1 MSLFG
6 LGIGLASSIYNGIS
20 AGKRRNDARDLQNRL
35 QTKLDDLELRRQTI
49 INPYDGITS
58 LAGLAVDMSSQLTNT
73 YANLGVATKAA
84 EIQIEE
90 ADIALANTLDTLRAT
105 GSGAGGATALA
116 QAAARS
122 KKGVSANIEK
132 QEAQNEKLRAQGES
146 ELQNARLSEKRRIQG
161 IQISEGG
168 RVQNAEAQ
176 GKGFM
181 FSTKENRQMQKLNR
195 VASQLDTATQNAANA
210 DSNQTAAWMN
220 LGTSLGGFVTGI
232 EGLDSDDN

>member
-58 LAGLAVDMSSQLTNT
+58 LAGLAMDMSSQLTNT

-181 FSTKENRQMQKLNR
+181 FSTKENRQIQKLNR
-195 VASQLDTATQNAANA
+195 VASQLDNATQNAANA

>member
-35 QTKLDDLELRRQTI
+35 QIKLDDLELRRQTI

-195 VASQLDTATQNAANA
+195 VASQLDNATQNAANA

-220 LGTSLGGFVTGI
+220 LGTSLGGFIT
-232 EGLDSDDN
+232 GLDSE

>member
-1 MSLFG
+1 MSLLG
-6 LGIGLASSIYNGIS
+6 LGIGLATSIFNGIS

-35 QTKLDDLELRRQTI
+35 QIKLDGLEQSRQTI

-58 LAGLAVDMSSQLTNT
+58 LAGLAMDMSSQLTNT

-181 FSTKENRQMQKLNR
+181 FSTRENRQMQKLNR
-195 VASQLDTATQNAANA
+195 TASQLDNASQNAANA

-220 LGTSLGGFVTGI
+220 LGTSLGGFIT
-232 EGLDSDDN
+232 GLDSE

>member
-35 QTKLDDLELRRQTI
+35 QIKLDDLELRRQTI

-58 LAGLAVDMSSQLTNT
+58 LAGLAMDMSSQLTNT

-195 VASQLDTATQNAANA
+195 VASQLDNATQNAANA

>member
-58 LAGLAVDMSSQLTNT
+58 LAGLAMDMSSQLTNT

-181 FSTKENRQMQKLNR
+181 FSTRENRQMQKLNR
-195 VASQLDTATQNAANA
+195 VASQLDNATQNAANA
-210 DSNQTAAWMN
+210 DSNETASWMN
-220 LGTSLGGFVTGI
+220 LGGSIVEAFA
-232 EGLDSDDN
+232 

>member
-1 MSLFG
+1 MSLLG
-6 LGIGLASSIYNGIS
+6 LGIGLATSIFNGIS

-35 QTKLDDLELRRQTI
+35 QIKLDGLEQSRQTI

-195 VASQLDTATQNAANA
+195 VASQLDNASQNAANA

-220 LGTSLGGFVTGI
+220 LGTSLGGFIT
-232 EGLDSDDN
+232 GLDSDDN

>member
-1 MSLFG
+1 MSLLG
-6 LGIGLASSIYNGIS
+6 LGIGLATSIFNGIS

-35 QTKLDDLELRRQTI
+35 QIKLDGLEQSRQTI

-132 QEAQNEKLRAQGES
+132 QEAQNQKLRAQGES

-181 FSTKENRQMQKLNR
+181 FSTRENRQMQELNR
-195 VASQLDTATQNAANA
+195 TAAQLDNSSQNAATA
-210 DSNQTAAWMN
+210 EGNQTAAWMN
-220 LGTSLGGFVTGI
+220 LGTSLGGFIT
-232 EGLDSDDN
+232 GLDSE

>member
-1 MSLFG
+1 MSLLG
-6 LGIGLASSIYNGIS
+6 LGIAVGNSIYQGIA
-20 AGKRRNDARDLQNRL
+20 AGKRRRDAQAEQDRL
-35 QTKLDDLELRRQTI
+35 QSKLEGLESSRQTI
-49 INPYDGITS
+49 INPYAGVTS
-58 LAGLAVDMSSQLTNT
+58 LAGLAIDMSSQLTNT

-132 QEAQNEKLRAQGES
+132 QEAQNQKLRAQGES

-181 FSTKENRQMQKLNR
+181 FSTRENRQMQKLNR
-195 VASQLDTATQNAANA
+195 VASQLDNATQNAANA
-210 DSNQTAAWMN
+210 DSNETASWMN
-220 LGTSLGGFVTGI
+220 LGGSIVETFA
-232 EGLDSDDN
+232 

>member
-35 QTKLDDLELRRQTI
+35 QIKLDDLEQSRQTI

-58 LAGLAVDMSSQLTNT
+58 LAGLAMDMSSQLTNT

-195 VASQLDTATQNAANA
+195 VASQLDNATQNAANA

-220 LGTSLGGFVTGI
+220 LGTSLGGFITGV

>member
-181 FSTKENRQMQKLNR
+181 FSTRENRQMQELNR
-195 VASQLDTATQNAANA
+195 TAAQLDNSSQNAA
-210 DSNQTAAWMN
+210 TAEVGA
-220 LGTSLGGFVTGI
+220 GYR
-232 EGLDSDDN
+232 

>member
-58 LAGLAVDMSSQLTNT
+58 LAGLAMDMSSQLTNT

-195 VASQLDTATQNAANA
+195 VASQLDNASQNAANA

>member
-1 MSLFG
+1 MSLLG
-6 LGIGLASSIYNGIS
+6 LGIGLATSIFNGIS

-35 QTKLDDLELRRQTI
+35 QIKLDGLEQSRQTI

-58 LAGLAVDMSSQLTNT
+58 LAGLAMDMSSQLTNT

-195 VASQLDTATQNAANA
+195 VASQLDNASQNAANA

-220 LGTSLGGFVTGI
+220 LGTSLGGFITGV
-232 EGLDSDDN
+232 EGLDSE